1 MLLDPPARQVLATL
15 RAHPARDV
23 LATPEPAL
31 APLQQWA
38 LQRIDRRFRLRP
50 VARASG
56 GFTVVALRPR
66 R

>member
-1 MLLDPPARQVLATL
+1 MLLDAPARQVLAAL
-15 RAHPARDV
+15 RAQPSRDV
-23 LATPEPAL
+23 LARPEGAL

-50 VARASG
+50 VARTAR